1 MRGGEIPTEGLF
13 PYASCEARRSD
24 SDAPVPDPEGRLFKK
39 PTVHQARMAF
49 AGHVPTENRNGPV
62 VGPALTPATGIAFI
76 RANPIR
82 P

>member
-24 SDAPVPDPEGRLFKK
+24 SHAPAPDPEGRLFKK
-39 PTVHQARMAF
+39 PAVHQARMAF

-62 VGPALTPATGIAFI
+62 VGATLTQATGTPFI
-76 RANPIR
+76 RANATR